1 MSENKDRIRSE
12 LEQIRTANDGQLLPE
27 AIVDFARNRDT
38 ALHGEFEWNNTK
50 AAHQFRLEQARRV
63 IRLNINVLPT
73 ESGDVTVPMYVSLK
87 SDRYSG
93 GGYRTL
99 EDVMSDADMRTQLLE
114 QGLEEFQRV
123 RRKYQTMQE
132 LAPVFTAI
140 DRVARRTN
148 RQATRA

>member
-1 MSENKDRIRSE
+1 MSENRDRIRAE
-12 LEQIRTANDGQLLPE
+12 LEQIRNANDGQLLPE
-27 AIVDFARNRDT
+27 AIVEFARNRDT
-38 ALHGEFEWNNTK
+38 ALHREFEWNNTK

-73 ESGDVTVPMYVSLK
+73 EGGDVTVPMYVSLK
-87 SDRYSG
+87 SDRYAG

-99 EDVMSDADMRTQLLE
+99 EDVMSDEDMRAQLLE

-123 RRKYQTMQE
+123 RRKYQTLQE
-132 LAPVFTAI
+132 LTPVFAAI
-140 DRVARRTN
+140 DRVARRTS

>member
-1 MSENKDRIRSE
+1 MSKNKDRIRAE
-12 LEQIRTANDGQLLPE
+12 LEQIRNDNDGQLLPE
-27 AIVDFARNRDT
+27 AIVEFARNRNT

-50 AAHQFRLEQARRV
+50 AAHQYRLEQARRV

-73 ESGDVTVPMYVSLK
+73 AGGDVTVPMYVSLK
-87 SDRYSG
+87 SDRHTG

-99 EDVMSDADMRTQLLE
+99 EDVMSDEDMRAQLLE

-123 RRKYQTMQE
+123 RRKYQTLQE
-132 LAPVFTAI
+132 LTPVFTAI

-148 RQATRA
+148 RQAARA